1 MEGKKYGIDL
11 RKQIAHVCLEKE
23 GGVIHPENL
32 DRFLEEVEEAY
43 SACQQYDFIEDLRRL
58 KELGPDHLPWH
69 DPPQKDDGEPDFSV
83 TTP

>member
-1 MEGKKYGIDL
+1 MEGKKYGLDL
-11 RKQIAHVCLEKE
+11 RKQIAHGCLEKE

-32 DRFLEEVEEAY
+32 DRFLEEVEEIY
-43 SACQQYDFIEDLRRL
+43 YGCQQCYLDEDLRRL
-58 KELGPDHLPWH
+58 GELGPDHLPWD